1 MKILLSAA
9 FAAALLVGNIAQ
21 ADGPFDSFQSAEM
34 IDFAT
39 GTPVVGGGVL
49 YRSANA
55 VKARFSTTGLDKKA
69 SYTVWWIV
77 FNNPVDCSPPGC
89 GEDDIF
95 SGPGM
100 LNTQGIALAKISV
113 LYADGFV
120 TGTDG
125 VGNVTANLNAGIPPD
140 GMGVNFGWDVPAD
153 PADPAKRGLRAN
165 NGNRAEIHMVVR
177 SHSKSIAGQVG
188 FQTSNFDGG
197 CGVCEDQQAIVF
209 NPL

>member
-1 MKILLSAA
+1 MTKCRNLLLSASA
-9 FAAALLVGNIAQ
+9 VLMAAIGSYAW
-21 ADGPFDSFQSAEM
+21 ADGPFSSLQSAEM

-49 YRSANA
+49 YRSATA
-55 VKARFSTTGLDKKA
+55 VKARLSTTGLDKKA
-69 SYTVWWIV
+69 SYTVWWVV
-77 FNNPVDCSPPGC
+77 FNNPSACSEAC

-95 SGPGM
+95 DGPGM
-100 LNTQGIALAKISV
+100 LNFGGIAAAQISV

-125 VGNVTANLNAGIPPD
+125 VGNVTANLNAGPPPE
-140 GMGVNFGWDVPAD
+140 GLGVNFGWDPEDAT
-153 PADPAKRGLRAN
+153 KRGLAAG
-165 NGNRAEIHMVVR
+165 NGNGAEIHMVVR

-197 CGVCEDQQAIVF
+197 CVVCEDQQAIVF